1 MEVNML
7 HRTMTIY
14 SQILLT
20 VSSFA
25 MGAMYMM
32 EPDWGDPM
40 ALIVGLLIL
49 VSFLAGVRFN
59 IEGRK

>member
-1 MEVNML
+1 ML

>member
-1 MEVNML
+1 MP

-14 SQILLT
+14 SQILIA

-32 EPDWGDPM
+32 EPDWYDPM
-40 ALIVGLLIL
+40 AIIVALLIL